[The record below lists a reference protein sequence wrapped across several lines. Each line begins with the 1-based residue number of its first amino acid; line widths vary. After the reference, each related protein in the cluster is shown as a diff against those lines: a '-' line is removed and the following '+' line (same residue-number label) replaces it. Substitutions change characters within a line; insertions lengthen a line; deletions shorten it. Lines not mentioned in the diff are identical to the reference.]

1 MKLIEIIAQSR
12 RDFQGKYECEFCGH
26 IDTDK
31 NLDSYDDSS
40 LADVMTNLGG
50 HDIETLIEAFNE
62 ADDSEQPQCFIAYT
76 VKGKGLPL
84 AGHKDNHAG
93 LMSVDQMAEFKKTQG
108 VPDGAE
114 WDKFGG
120 IEKEGQNL
128 QYFIDNCDYQK
139 RAKIKKSVASIKIPA
154 IFKKSR
160 RVIKS

>member
-1 MKLIEIIAQSR
+1 MGWKVSPLKYGKKLLKAQKGPAGEAILNWIDNCPNQLYSALTYQGGLEWR
-12 RDFQGKYECEFCGH
+12 RHLELDLAGTFGIGEF
-26 IDTDK
+26 
-31 NLDSYDDSS
+31 LDSYDDSS

-108 VPDGAE
+108 VPDGA
-114 WDKFGG
+114 
-120 IEKEGQNL
+120 
-128 QYFIDNCDYQK
+128 
-139 RAKIKKSVASIKIPA
+139 
-154 IFKKSR
+154 
-160 RVIKS
+160 